1 MDDPGSEVSTAVL
14 VWVPACPPHENKRLT
29 TGNPPAR
36 RVSPRRMAMPEMRE
50 IEIAVRERYFAF
62 GNHGGDAGRQVGPSR
77 LAGGI
82 RIRFGPG

>member
-1 MDDPGSEVSTAVL
+1 
-14 VWVPACPPHENKRLT
+14 
-29 TGNPPAR
+29 
-36 RVSPRRMAMPEMRE
+36 MAMPEMRE